1 MLQAGLKVNKLSAV
15 DGRSL
20 SNEELKAVSTPMAM
34 LLQPRGETSPL
45 IRMFTLSLL
54 MLGVIGCF
62 LSHRKFWQRVVDL
75 NLHSAIVFE
84 DDIQLVEDF
93 KTKLI
98 LNMQRL
104 RQDNI
109 TYDVLL
115 LGAIGKVN
123 YFGKDGIGPRLF
135 SGYIGGSKKL
145 KQLADYIYIPSRP
158 AGTHAYMIS
167 NQGTQWNKSNLL

>member
-1 MLQAGLKVNKLSAV
+1 
-15 DGRSL
+15 
-20 SNEELKAVSTPMAM
+20 
-34 LLQPRGETSPL
+34 
-45 IRMFTLSLL
+45 